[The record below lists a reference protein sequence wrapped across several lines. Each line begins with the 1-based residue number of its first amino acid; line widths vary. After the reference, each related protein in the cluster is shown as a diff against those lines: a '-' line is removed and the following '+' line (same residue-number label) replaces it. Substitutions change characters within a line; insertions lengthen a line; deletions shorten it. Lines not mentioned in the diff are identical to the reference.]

1 MPTLRAGARFIGQNS
16 QGDASELQPGE
27 AADCLNVNLDKGT
40 IKKRDGYSQELN
52 LSAGG
57 DIQGIFDWEQSDGT
71 LMQLIKA
78 GQKLYKI
85 TYDAGTGVKTAAE
98 LGTNALVADGLAS
111 FIARRDRAYVCDGTN
126 LKVTE
131 GTNVYTAHITRPGAT
146 TTAVATS
153 AAGSK
158 LDGEYEYKITFYAPA
173 WGQES
178 LASEA
183 TSKVEAKDTG
193 IQLTNIPVSS
203 GDARVTQRR
212 VYRRNIAQGEVTYH
226 YVDTI
231 EDNTSVAYNDNVGNF
246 DTSTTEIAPV
256 SADFTD
262 TNFAFMVNHQDVTF
276 LVKNNSDSLYFSR
289 PNEPWSIVNFIRVGG
304 EGSAEKITGLASYGG
319 MLIVFKEKSVW
330 TVDGLTEA
338 TFFTRPVVKGI
349 GCVGHHSIVQVD
361 GLLYFWGKDGIYGF
375 DGSLPRKISD
385 PVQDVVMGRNYLRDH
400 FIVGAEDETNQSII
414 WSYPATGSTE
424 NNKQLVFFYGNSKM
438 VQRPSWSPWDMGNI
452 NYLATVTTTNLT
464 KLRRIW
470 VGTDGGIVGEVA
482 AGQLADISASP
493 VFRWRTGKWDG
504 KLPEFDKA
512 WSAVSFELVPDTDTH
527 IEVRYYRNS
536 DTGHEFLDSI
546 SPTDATHHLRL
557 SERARD
563 LTLELYQAESQSVEV
578 TSFTLTGAGAGRPS

>member
-1 MPTLRAGARFIGQNS
+1 MPTLRAGVRFIGQNS

-40 IKKRDGYSQELN
+40 IKKRDGYAQELN

-57 DIQGIFDWEQSDGT
+57 DIQGVFDWEKSDGT

-85 TYDAGTGVKTAAE
+85 TYDAGSGAKTAAE
-98 LGTNALVADGLAS
+98 LGTNALVADGLAT
-111 FIARRDRAYVCDGTN
+111 FMARRDRAYVCDGTN
-126 LKVTE
+126 FKVTD
-131 GTNVYTAHITRPGAT
+131 GTNIYTAHITRPGAT
-146 TTAVATS
+146 TTAVATA
-153 AAGSK
+153 AAGSS
-158 LDGEYEYKITFYAPA
+158 LDGEYEYKITFYAPT

-178 LASEA
+178 LASEPTAAVTA
-183 TSKVEAKDTG
+183 TGTG
-193 IQLTNIPVSS
+193 VRLDVIPTSS
-203 GDARVTQRR
+203 DARVTQRR

-231 EDNTSVAYNDNVGNF
+231 EDDTSTTYHDDISNF

-256 SADFTD
+256 SVDFTD
-262 TNFAFMVNHQDVTF
+262 TDFAFMINHQDVTF
-276 LVKNNSDSLYFSR
+276 LVKNNSDNIYYSHV
-289 PNEPWSIVNFIRVGG
+289 NEPWSLANSLRVGG

-319 MLIVFKEKSVW
+319 MVVVFKEKSIW
-330 TVDGLTEA
+330 TLDGLSEQ
-338 TFFTRPVVKGI
+338 TFFSRPVVKGI
-349 GCVGHHSIVQVD
+349 GCVSHHSIVQVD

-375 DGSLPRKISD
+375 DGSLPKKISD
-385 PVQDVVMGRNYLRDH
+385 PVQDVVMGRHYLRDH
-400 FIVGAEDETNQSII
+400 FIVGAEDEVNQSII
-414 WSYPATGSTE
+414 WSYPASMSNE

-452 NYLATVTTTNLT
+452 NYIATVTTSNLS
-464 KLRRIW
+464 KLRKIW
-470 VGTDGGIVGEVA
+470 VGTDGGIIGEMD
-482 AGQLADISASP
+482 AGDIADISASP

-504 KLPEFDKA
+504 KVPEYDKA
-512 WSAVSFELVPDTDTH
+512 WSAVSFELVPGTDTH

-563 LTLELYQAESQSVEV
+563 LTLELYQAESQGVEV
-578 TSFTLTGAGAGRPS
+578 TSFTLTGAAAGRPR